1 MRKLIT
7 TKLLFITFILLITPL
22 YSFEK
27 YVDFDLIKKD
37 GPPRFIENGVLFTL
51 ADADGTIAFLRT
63 NIDNWK
69 KDYYFKSSLYNVLY
83 AFVPY
88 TANNKS
94 IKYKINI
101 NGHWT
106 SDPNNPEYALDDL
119 GINLSTIVTPDEK
132 MYYEKMPIIE
142 KTKNNI
148 KKTTFKYYNPNAKEI
163 NFVCS
168 IDNWS
173 HYSHPMK
180 SDNNGFWEITKYFTQ
195 GTYLY
200 YFLVDG
206 EKIIDVDNPNKL
218 WDEKR
223 GQVSYFIIE

>member
-1 MRKLIT
+1 MRKLLII
-7 TKLLFITFILLITPL
+7 KLLFIFLIIPIN
-22 YSFEK
+22 SFEK

-51 ADADGTIAFLRT
+51 PETNGTVAFLRT
-63 NIDNWK
+63 NIDNWQ

-88 TANNKS
+88 STDIKI

-101 NGHWT
+101 NGYWT
-106 SDPNNPEYALDDL
+106 SDPNNPEYYPDDL
-119 GINLSTIVTPDEK
+119 GINLSIIETPDED
-132 MYYEKMPIIE
+132 MYYEEMPIIE
-142 KTKNNI
+142 ETKNI
-148 KKTTFKYYNPNAKEI
+148 VKKITFRYYNPYAKEV

-168 IDNWS
+168 IDNWN
-173 HYSHPMK
+173 HYSHTMK
-180 SDNNGFWEITKYFTQ
+180 SFNNGYWEIIKYYTP

-206 EKIIDVDNPNKL
+206 EKKIDVDNPNKYM
-218 WDEKR
+218 DEKR
-223 GQVSYFIIE
+223 GQVSYFVIE